1 MPIRHLPSLEA
12 LVEDDDARVTA
23 ELDLLEAS
31 EHVARARRLLERAGA
46 RDPET
51 AAALAEQLARLGYHL
66 VATASAIHRRAALA
80 GAPGRTGP
88 RRGRFTKAKREVAD
102 SCGKRRASP

>member
-12 LVEDDDARVTA
+12 LVDDDDARVTA

-51 AAALAEQLARLGYHL
+51 VASVAEQLARLGYHL

-80 GAPGRTGP
+80 EAAGRGAA
-88 RRGRFTKAKREVAD
+88 RRGRISKSKRDVSE